1 MKRIALVSALFLPF
15 ATTSCERTS
24 PSEGTVLAQAPDGAE
39 VFGQVQPFQLVE
51 RSGNPV
57 TEASLLGQPWVATFV
72 FSRCSGPCPRITA
85 NVARL
90 QKELEGVDARLVT
103 ISVDPEHDTPEVLR
117 EYADKFGADPKRWWF
132 LTGEEA
138 QIAKLSTKSF
148 MSALV
153 RNPEESIGESI
164 THTTFLAVV
173 DAQGG
178 IRGFYSGETAE
189 GVEQA
194 AARVRWLATQR

>member
-1 MKRIALVSALFLPF
+1 MKRIALASALLLPLT
-15 ATTSCERTS
+15 TTSCERTT
-24 PSEGTVLAQAPDGAE
+24 PGDRTVLAQAPDGAE
-39 VFGQVQPFQLVE
+39 VFGQVHPFQLVE
-51 RSGNPV
+51 RSGKPV
-57 TEASLLGQPWVATFV
+57 TEATLLGKPWVATFV

-90 QKELEGVDARLVT
+90 QKVLEGVEARLVT

-117 EYADKFGADPKRWWF
+117 EYADKFGADPERWWF

-164 THTTFLAVV
+164 THTTYLAVV
-173 DAQGG
+173 DKQGG